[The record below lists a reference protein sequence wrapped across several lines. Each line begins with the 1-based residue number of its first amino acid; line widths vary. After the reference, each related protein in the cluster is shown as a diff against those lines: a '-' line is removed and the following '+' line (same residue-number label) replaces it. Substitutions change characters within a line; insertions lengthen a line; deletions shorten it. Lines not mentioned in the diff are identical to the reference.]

1 MTFGAFATLLV
12 ALAFAGLLGWV
23 LYPANRSRFESYG
36 MIPLD
41 DDGQPVERRKR
52 RG

>member
-12 ALAFAGLLGWV
+12 AFAFAGLLAWV
-23 LYPANRSRFESYG
+23 LHPANRNRLESYG

-41 DDGQPVERRKR
+41 DDGKPVERRRR

>member
-12 ALAFAGLLGWV
+12 ALAFGGLLSWV

-36 MIPLD
+36 LIPLD
-41 DDGQPVERRKR
+41 DDGKPVERRR
-52 RG
+52 RP